1 MTSEAYDFTSEAAAY
16 QADANRLVKLL
27 IDRSRNLGQH
37 HIKLDYALA
46 DDRSIYTQTFSTL
59 FGTEHVSMAY
69 GGVLPVYTPYVN
81 TYKKGIYAFSLGKSK
96 TVYIGANQYDNM
108 HNGVYG
114 RVIRF
119 GRAIYNREYDAE
131 CHPAGRKYRRLYGE
145 DTSELY
151 LSFLFYEQ
159 FTPWMKG
166 IMRRMH
172 MDYAGV
178 ERLLIRKFHSKY
190 LLNVN
195 M

>member
-1 MTSEAYDFTSEAAAY
+1 MSEAYDFTSDVAAY

-27 IDRSRNLGQH
+27 INRSRSLGQH

-46 DDRSIYTQTFSTL
+46 DDRSIYTQTVSTL
-59 FGTEHVSMAY
+59 FGIEHMSMAY
-69 GGVLPVYTPYVN
+69 GGVLPVFTPYVN
-81 TYKKGIYAFSLGKSK
+81 TYKNGVYAFSLGKSK
-96 TVYIGANQYDNM
+96 TVYVGANEHDNIRNTVYD
-108 HNGVYG
+108 

-119 GRAIYNREYDAE
+119 GRAVYNSEYDSE
-131 CHPAGRKYRRLYGE
+131 CHSAGRKYRSLYGE

-151 LSFLFYEQ
+151 LSFLFYDQ

-178 ERLLIRKFHSKY
+178 ERLLIRKFYSRY

-195 M
+195 V